1 MPVNAFSTMASNNI
15 IWVESEMHAYNS
27 PVAFGHSVLFM
38 DKNEEKFY
46 IKSVDQSG
54 VTTSFKK
61 FNRVEIIDPPP
72 EDFVPKKDF
81 DTIRS
86 EFDELKKMVV
96 EMNKQQNYKNNRR
109 PNNGQ

>member
-1 MPVNAFSTMASNNI
+1 MPVNTFSTMASNNI
-15 IWVESEMHAYNS
+15 IWVENEMHAKNY
-27 PVAFGHSVLFM
+27 PVTFGHSVLFM
-38 DKNEEKFY
+38 DKNEDRFY

-54 VTTSFKK
+54 VTTGFKK
-61 FNRVEIIDPPP
+61 FERVEIVDPLP

-81 DTIRS
+81 DAVRS
-86 EFDELKKMVV
+86 ELDELKKMIG